1 VKPRKQFRHLTLSR
15 RDIVTKALL
24 AIGVVLFMGCAGEA
38 QSAAPRAKTDR
49 PRTVV
54 LELFTSQGCSSCPP
68 ADELLSRL
76 RRETFAG
83 GTVIPLA
90 YHVDYWNYLG
100 WSDPFSS
107 AQWSARQRDYAASIP
122 STQVYTPQL
131 VINGTEQLVG
141 SSERPVRAAIERQ
154 LDGRDRGSVSIER
167 LTRTGNHLDVEL
179 RAHLDRDPA
188 GGNADLVVVLFEDGL
203 TTAVSRGENGGRS
216 LTNDSIVRWQSRAA
230 EVHADGVETTAKVT
244 IPVGAGRLGV
254 AAFLQDARSR
264 AIFGSAARMVTNDT
278 QRESRPSP

>member
-1 VKPRKQFRHLTLSR
+1 MTEDLKPRKQFRHLTLLK
-15 RDIVTKALL
+15 DNVTKALL
-24 AIGVVLFMGCAGEA
+24 AIGVVLLMGCGSEA
-38 QSAAPRAKTDR
+38 QSAAPRAKGDR
-49 PRTVV
+49 PRTAL

-107 AQWSARQRDYAASIP
+107 AQWSTRQRDYAAAIP

-154 LDGRDRGSVSIER
+154 LEGRDRGSVTIER
-167 LTRTGNHLDVEL
+167 LTRNGNHLDVEL
-179 RAHLDRDPA
+179 RARLDRDPA
-188 GGNADLVVVLFEDGL
+188 GGRADLVVVLFEDGL
-203 TTAVSRGENGGRS
+203 TTAVARGENARRS
-216 LTNDSIVRWQSRAA
+216 LTNDSIVRWQSRAL
-230 EVHADGVETTAKVT
+230 EVKADGVEATAKVT
-244 IPVGAGRLGV
+244 IPIGAGRLGV

-264 AIFGSAARMVTNDT
+264 AIFGSASRMVAARN
-278 QRESRPSP
+278 